1 MRNQLESV
9 QGETPVGPTSDIKT
23 LAGTG
28 EGSDKRMSEYD
39 YIVIGGGMA
48 GCSVAYFLSEHARVL
63 VLERESQPGYHT
75 TGRSAASYTTVYG
88 NAVIR
93 GLTIAG
99 RPFYDAPPTGFVDAP
114 LLTPLGAL
122 FFADADHMAQ
132 LDALHEDVRDLSR
145 LIPLT
150 GDEVRKRVPVLGPQV
165 VAGAYEVT
173 ARGIDV
179 HALHQGFIRGL
190 RANGGVL
197 RTEAEVRGLASAN
210 GRWTVETN
218 RDTVHAPVVINAA
231 GAWGDEVAGLAGVS
245 KLGLQPLRRTA
256 LTFRPKDGIDFAEW
270 PITVEIA
277 EDFYFK
283 PESGLLMLSPA
294 DEIPSDPCDAQP
306 EEIDIAVAID
316 RIESATSLRVTRVEH
331 KWAGL
336 RTFTRDRTP
345 VAGFDPDAPGFFWLV
360 GQGGYGIQTAPGLG
374 QAAAAIARDTPLPS
388 VLIDAGVT
396 NADLSPARLR

>member
-1 MRNQLESV
+1 
-9 QGETPVGPTSDIKT
+9 
-23 LAGTG
+23 
-28 EGSDKRMSEYD
+28 MSEFD

-48 GCSVAYFLSEHARVL
+48 GCSAAYFLSPHGRVV

-93 GLTIAG
+93 GLTLAG
-99 RPFYDAPPTGFVDAP
+99 RSFYEAPPSGFAANP

-122 FFADADHMAQ
+122 FFADKDHFPQLEALVAEVDDPSRLVQLTAD
-132 LDALHEDVRDLSR
+132 DVRA
-145 LIPLT
+145 
-150 GDEVRKRVPVLGPQV
+150 RVPVLGPQV
-165 VAGAYEVT
+165 VGGAFEET

-179 HALHQGFIRGL
+179 HALHQGFIRGV

-197 RTEAEVRGLASAN
+197 HTNADVRGLSAN
-210 GRWTVETN
+210 SHGWKVETGVE
-218 RDTVHAPVVINAA
+218 TFSAPVVINAA
-231 GAWGDEVAGLAGVS
+231 GAWGDVIADLAGVS

-256 LTFRPKDGIDFAEW
+256 LTFQPDAGIDFAKW

-277 EDFYFK
+277 EDFYIK

-294 DEIPSDPCDAQP
+294 DEIASNPCDAQP
-306 EEIDIAVAID
+306 EEIDIATAID
-316 RIESATSLRVTRVEH
+316 RLESATTLRVRRIEH

-336 RTFTRDRTP
+336 RTFAPDRTP

-374 QAAAAIARDTPLPS
+374 QAAAALAAGNSLPS
-388 VLIDAGVT
+388 ILADTGL
-396 NADLSPARLR
+396 NATDLSPTRLR

>member
-1 MRNQLESV
+1 M
-9 QGETPVGPTSDIKT
+9 T
-23 LAGTG
+23 
-28 EGSDKRMSEYD
+28 EYD

-48 GCSVAYFLSEHARVL
+48 GCSVAYFLSADARVL

-99 RPFYDAPPTGFVDAP
+99 RPFYEDPPAGFSDVP

-122 FFADADHMAQ
+122 FFAN
-132 LDALHEDVRDLSR
+132 DVHLSMLESLIKDVDDPSR
-145 LIPLT
+145 LVELT
-150 GDEVRKRVPVLGPQV
+150 GDEVRARVPVLGPEV
-165 VAGAYEVT
+165 VAGAYETT

-190 RANGGVL
+190 RANGGTL
-197 RTEAEVRGLASAN
+197 RTDADVRSLDPAN
-210 GRWTVETN
+210 GQWRVETEQTTF
-218 RDTVHAPVVINAA
+218 RAPVVINAS
-231 GAWGDEVAGLAGVS
+231 GAWGDVIADRAGVRR
-245 KLGLQPLRRTA
+245 LDLQPLRRTA
-256 LTFRPKDGIDFAEW
+256 LTFRPDPEIGFAQW

-277 EDFYFK
+277 EDFYLK

-306 EEIDIAVAID
+306 EEIDIATAID
-316 RIESATSLRVTRVEH
+316 LVENATSLRVRRIEH

-336 RTFTRDRTP
+336 RTFTSDRTP

-374 QAAAAIARDTPLPS
+374 QAAAALAKGAALPAVFAETGLTGEELS
-388 VLIDAGVT
+388 V
-396 NADLSPARLR
+396 ARLR

>member
-1 MRNQLESV
+1 
-9 QGETPVGPTSDIKT
+9 
-23 LAGTG
+23 
-28 EGSDKRMSEYD
+28 MSECD

-48 GCSVAYFLSEHARVL
+48 GCSVAYFLSETANVV

-99 RPFYDAPPTGFVDAP
+99 RAFYESPPPGFTEVP

-122 FFADADHMAQ
+122 FFSNDAHLPM
-132 LDALHEDVRDLSR
+132 LEELLEDVDDPARLVRLSR
-145 LIPLT
+145 
-150 GDEVRKRVPVLGPQV
+150 DDVRARVPVLGPQV
-165 VAGAYEVT
+165 VAGAYEKT

-190 RANGGVL
+190 RANGGTL
-197 RTEAEVRGLASAN
+197 HTNAEVRGIGPIS
-210 GRWTVETN
+210 GGWQVETDHGTF
-218 RDTVHAPVVINAA
+218 RAPVVVNAA
-231 GAWGDEVAGLAGVS
+231 GAWGDVIAERAGVA
-245 KLGLQPLRRTA
+245 KIDLRPLRRTA
-256 LTFRPKDGIDFAEW
+256 LTFRPSAGIDFAHW

-294 DEIPSDPCDAQP
+294 DEVPSDPCDAQP
-306 EEIDIAVAID
+306 DEIDIATAID
-316 RIESATSLRVTRVEH
+316 LVEKATTLRVNRIEH

-336 RTFTRDRTP
+336 RTFTSDRTP
-345 VAGFDPDAPGFFWLV
+345 AAGFDPAAPGFFWLV

-374 QAAAAIARDTPLPS
+374 QVAAALAQDKPLPP
-388 VLIDAGVT
+388 VF
-396 NADLSPARLR
+396 ADTGLTGLEMSPARFR

>member
-1 MRNQLESV
+1 
-9 QGETPVGPTSDIKT
+9 
-23 LAGTG
+23 
-28 EGSDKRMSEYD
+28 MSEYD

-48 GCSVAYFLSEHARVL
+48 GCSVAYFLSDHARVL

-99 RPFYDAPPTGFVDAP
+99 RPFYEAPPPDFADTP

-122 FFADADHMAQ
+122 FFADADHLAQ
-132 LDALHEDVRDLSR
+132 LDTLLEDVRDPSR
-145 LIPLT
+145 LVRLT
-150 GDEVRKRVPVLGPQV
+150 GDEVRERVPVLGPQV
-165 VAGAYEVT
+165 VGGAYELT

-190 RANGGVL
+190 RANGGIL
-197 RTEAEVRGLASAN
+197 RTETEVRGLASAN
-210 GRWTVETN
+210 GRWIVETN
-218 RDTVHAPVVINAA
+218 QDTVRAPVVINAS
-231 GAWGDEVAGLAGVS
+231 GAWGDEVAGFAGVS

-256 LTFRPKDGIDFAEW
+256 LTFRPKDGIDFTRW

-306 EEIDIAVAID
+306 EEMDIAVAID
-316 RIESATSLRVTRVEH
+316 RIESETTLRVSRVEH

-374 QAAAAIARDTPLPS
+374 QAAAALARDAPLPT
-388 VLIDAGVT
+388 VLTDAGVT
-396 NADLSPARLR
+396 KVDLSPARLR

>member
-1 MRNQLESV
+1 
-9 QGETPVGPTSDIKT
+9 
-23 LAGTG
+23 
-28 EGSDKRMSEYD
+28 MSEYD

-99 RPFYDAPPTGFVDAP
+99 RPFYEAPPPGFADSS

-122 FFADADHMAQ
+122 FFADGDHLEQ
-132 LDALHEDVRDLSR
+132 LDALVEDVRDPSR
-145 LIPLT
+145 LIRIT
-150 GDEVRKRVPVLGPQV
+150 GDEVRERVPVLGSQV
-165 VAGAYEVT
+165 VGGAYEVT

-190 RANGGVL
+190 CANGGTL
-197 RTEAEVRGLASAN
+197 CTEAEVHGLASTN
-210 GRWTVETN
+210 GKWTVETSRN
-218 RDTVHAPVVINAA
+218 FVQAPVVINAS
-231 GAWGDEVAGLAGVS
+231 GAWGDEVAGLAGVC

-256 LTFRPKDGIDFAEW
+256 LTFRPKDGIDFTNW

-306 EEIDIAVAID
+306 EEMDVAVAIA
-316 RIESATSLRVTRVEH
+316 RIESATTLRVGRVAH

-374 QAAAAIARDTPLPS
+374 QAAAALARDAPLPS
-388 VLIDAGVT
+388 VLTDAGVT
-396 NADLSPARLR
+396 NADLSPDRLR

>member
-1 MRNQLESV
+1 
-9 QGETPVGPTSDIKT
+9 
-23 LAGTG
+23 
-28 EGSDKRMSEYD
+28 
-39 YIVIGGGMA
+39 
-48 GCSVAYFLSEHARVL
+48 

-99 RPFYDAPPTGFVDAP
+99 RPFYEAPPPGFADTP

-122 FFADADHMAQ
+122 FFADGDHLEQ
-132 LDALHEDVRDLSR
+132 LDALVEDVHDPSR
-145 LIPLT
+145 LIRLT
-150 GDEVRKRVPVLGPQV
+150 GDEVRERVPVLGSQV
-165 VAGAYEVT
+165 VGGAYELT

-190 RANGGVL
+190 RANGGTL
-197 RTEAEVRGLASAN
+197 RTKTEVHDLASTN
-210 GRWTVETN
+210 GKWKVETSQGM
-218 RDTVHAPVVINAA
+218 VQAPVVINAS
-231 GAWGDEVAGLAGVS
+231 GAWGDEVAALAGVC

-256 LTFRPKDGIDFAEW
+256 LTFRPKDGIDFTNW

-306 EEIDIAVAID
+306 EEMDVAVAID
-316 RIESATSLRVTRVEH
+316 RIESATTLRVDRVEH

-336 RTFTRDRTP
+336 RTFTPDRTP
-345 VAGFDPDAPGFFWLV
+345 VAGFDLDAPGFFWLV

-374 QAAAAIARDTPLPS
+374 QAAAALARDAPLPS
-388 VLIDAGVT
+388 VLTEA
-396 NADLSPARLR
+396 A